1 MRSEMCEAVTPADVG
16 GLRCKWC
23 GKPATPRRILGYAR
37 STITAVPRRSVR
49 VRAASQVSKVS
60 VADT

>member
-1 MRSEMCEAVTPADVG
+1 LCQG
-16 GLRCKWC
+16 
-23 GKPATPRRILGYAR
+23 

-60 VADT
+60 VADTLTCPAFSDG